1 MSRNMG
7 VEYPHVMVIDIR
19 KFMVIEVLI
28 YIRKF
33 PRYGMDSEMGQVMRW
48 FECKTSSVNRFLMSK
63 NMAVEYP
70 HVMIIDIRKF

>member
-7 VEYPHVMVIDIR
+7 IEYPHVMVIDIR

-33 PRYGMDSEMGQVMRW
+33 PRYGMDVRNGSGDGL
-48 FECKTSSVNRFLMSK
+48 SVKL
-63 NMAVEYP
+63 V
-70 HVMIIDIRKF
+70 V